1 MQKSMVTL
9 DPVSLVKLGS
19 PQPFLIITTSRGLAA
34 TTTIV
39 KHTSLRNREPDIS
52 LRDPRILDGLYLT
65 DDICNINKQV
75 SKSVKTLIA
84 QCISTRKRRNS
95 LSLTLL
101 TMKPHCNDDKL

>member
-1 MQKSMVTL
+1 MVTL
-9 DPVSLVKLGS
+9 DPISLVKLGS
-19 PQPFLIITTSRGLAA
+19 PQPFLIITISCELAA

-39 KHTSLRNREPDIS
+39 KHISPRNRELDIS
-52 LRDPRILDGLYLT
+52 LRDPGILDGLCLT

-75 SKSVKTLIA
+75 GGSVKTLIA
-84 QCISTRKRRNS
+84 RCTSTRRRRNS